1 MDGFKGSDHGM
12 VDIVITVLAVAAHTI
27 QIIDGIQKSPE
38 LINIL
43 IGIKISR
50 IRFFNLFHMGVDYLA
65 DIVTISFTAKS
76 ENSFSVILHRE
87 SPSSQ
92 KYSNPTQ
99 TVFSRSFT
107 I

>member
-27 QIIDGIQKSPE
+27 QIIDGIKESPE

-50 IRFFNLFHMGVDYLA
+50 IRFF
-65 DIVTISFTAKS
+65 
-76 ENSFSVILHRE
+76 
-87 SPSSQ
+87 
-92 KYSNPTQ
+92 
-99 TVFSRSFT
+99 
-107 I
+107 